1 MSFLTC
7 DNPTIEHLANL
18 RRLIPIRWLALA
30 GLALLVLISPGLLN
44 IPLTQVPML
53 SILAVTGLINGITDW
68 RARHAESAP
77 PYELFS
83 HLLIDV
89 SALSAL
95 CFFSGGATNPLISL
109 LLLPV
114 AIAALTLPVRC
125 VAAIG
130 VTAMGAYSLLML
142 YFIPLPIND
151 ASRATQLHLIGMWL
165 TFVVSALMIA
175 WLVVRMTGLIRE
187 RDAELAATR
196 EQALRDERILAI
208 GTLAAGAAHEL
219 GTPLGTMALLAGEL
233 ANEPGLSAAVQD
245 DLALMRQQIQV
256 CKGIITQLSHR
267 AGADRLEN
275 PPLQALDRWVDTLR
289 QQWHA
294 SRPLA
299 ASYLNVRGQLPAP
312 QVISDPRLEQALLN
326 LLNNAANA
334 SNEAINISLDW
345 NPSGIVIEVHD
356 RGPGFT
362 ANVLE
367 RGGDVSFPP
376 HAQGSGIGLVL
387 TRSAIVQ
394 LGGRLTLSNLGNGG
408 ALARIDLPQASP

>member
-1 MSFLTC
+1 MSFITC
-7 DNPTIEHLANL
+7 DDQASEHLANL
-18 RRLIPIRWLALA
+18 RRLIPIRWLALG

-44 IPLTQVPML
+44 IPLTQTPML
-53 SILAVTGLINGITDW
+53 AILAVTGLINAVTDW
-68 RARHAESAP
+68 RTRHAETATA
-77 PYELFS
+77 YELFS

-125 VAAIG
+125 VMAIG
-130 VTAMGAYSLLML
+130 VTAMVAYSLLML
-142 YFIPLPIND
+142 YFIPLPISD
-151 ASRATQLHLIGMWL
+151 ATRATQLHLVGMWL
-165 TFVVSALMIA
+165 TFVVSAFMIA
-175 WLVVRMTGLIRE
+175 WFVVRMTRLIRE

-219 GTPLGTMALLAGEL
+219 GTPLATMALLTGEL
-233 ANEPGLSAAVQD
+233 LKEPDLPAAILE
-245 DLALMRQQIQV
+245 DLTLMRQQIQI

-267 AGADRLEN
+267 AGTDRLEN
-275 PPLQALDRWVDTLR
+275 PVLQPLDRWVDTLR

-294 SRPLA
+294 NRPLA
-299 ASYLNVRGQLPAP
+299 ASQLNVRGRLPAP
-312 QVISDPRLEQALLN
+312 PVITDPRLEQALLN

-334 SNEAINISLDW
+334 SAETIHLSLDW
-345 NPSGIVIEVHD
+345 NHTSIIIEVHD
-356 RGPGFT
+356 RGAGFP
-362 ANVLE
+362 AEVLE
-367 RGGDVSFPP
+367 NGGNVSFPA

-387 TRSAIVQ
+387 TRSAIAQ
-394 LGGRLTLSNLGNGG
+394 LGGRLTLSNPDDGG
-408 ALARIDLPQASP
+408 ALARIDLPQVKQ